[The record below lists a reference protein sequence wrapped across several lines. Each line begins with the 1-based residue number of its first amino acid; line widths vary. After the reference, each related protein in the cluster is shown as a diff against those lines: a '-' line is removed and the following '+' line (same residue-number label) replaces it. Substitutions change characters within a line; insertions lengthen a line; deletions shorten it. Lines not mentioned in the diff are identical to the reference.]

1 MVYRKPLETGRRPSF
16 VDSADIGALL
26 RREGVDTTRLKTEE
40 EVRAAI
46 QGLSGEARDN
56 IQSVLGQPRARDIED
71 LCSDGIDVSPVSER

>member
-26 RREGVDTTRLKTEE
+26 RREGVDTNTLKTEA

-46 QGLSGEARDN
+46 QSLNKAAREH
-56 IQSVLGQPRARDIED
+56 IQSVLGQPPVRDIED